1 MKDYRT
7 MRIGEVVTDLPQAMQ
22 YFKELGIDYC
32 CGGFRQLDQVLE
44 ELNQDKDSVYAK
56 LEEMQHT
63 MQPTK
68 TFDAMNVNEL
78 CDYIVN
84 KHHVYVRKALPI
96 INDYLNALMRAHGA
110 NHPELFT
117 IGSEFGRLSADLQQ
131 HLIKEEELLFPL
143 LKQNDDTSAA
153 SLAHIIIDEHEEAGA
168 ILAKLRAISNHY
180 TVPRDACGTYVKLYD
195 ALQELEDDLHT
206 HIHLENNI
214 LLKKLDERK

>member
-1 MKDYRT
+1 
-7 MRIGEVVTDLPQAMQ
+7 MRIGEVVTLLPQAMQ

-44 ELNQDKDSVYAK
+44 ELNQDKDRVYAK
-56 LEEMQHT
+56 LKEIQHLT
-63 MQPTK
+63 QATK
-68 TFDAMNVNEL
+68 TFDAMNANEL

-84 KHHVYVRKALPI
+84 KHHAYVWEVLPL
-96 INDYLNALMRAHGA
+96 INDYLKAIMRAHGV
-110 NHPELFT
+110 NHPEVFR

-143 LKQNDDTSAA
+143 LKQNDDISAT

-168 ILAKLRAISNHY
+168 ILAKLRTISNDY
-180 TVPRDACGTYVKLYD
+180 TLPSDACATYAKLYD

-214 LLKKLDERK
+214 LLKKLDERR